1 MDGGVGWIEG
11 APGGWVDGGMAKQ
24 MGSWTD
30 EWVGQWVDGRMWGL
44 MERRREG
51 GVSGCVGNW
60 VKSV

>member
-1 MDGGVGWIEG
+1 MGRQV
-11 APGGWVDGGMAKQ
+11 GGWRDG
-24 MGSWTD
+24 
-30 EWVGQWVDGRMWGL
+30 GL

>member
-1 MDGGVGWIEG
+1 MAKQMRSWTDGWVGK
-11 APGGWVDGGMAKQ
+11 WVDGGM
-24 MGSWTD
+24 G
-30 EWVGQWVDGRMWGL
+30 GL